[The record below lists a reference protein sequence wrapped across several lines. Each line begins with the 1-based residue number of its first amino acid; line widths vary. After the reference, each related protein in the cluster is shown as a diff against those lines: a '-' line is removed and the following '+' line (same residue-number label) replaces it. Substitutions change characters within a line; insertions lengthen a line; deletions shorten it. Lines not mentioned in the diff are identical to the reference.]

1 MQGEHVGLRW
11 RPIKAEP
18 ALAYLPGI
26 IGIATVWAH
35 RVIAIE
41 ILRIDPEVRVL
52 TQLATVAHAAKA
64 AFLGATP
71 AVSNPPCVSL
81 ARLAIMLMTPLTAL
95 APYSVAPGPRMTSMR
110 SISSSRV
117 SC

>member
-11 RPIKAEP
+11 RPIEAEP

-64 AFLGATP
+64 AFRGATP
-71 AVSNPPCVSL
+71 CREQPSL
-81 ARLAIMLMTPLTAL
+81 RI
-95 APYSVAPGPRMTSMR
+95 PGPLGDNVDDTIDRVGPLQRR
-110 SISSSRV
+110 SWPAYDLNALDIF
-117 SC
+117 